1 MLKIAWSPFY
11 AHPLPEG
18 HRFPMDK
25 YNLIPE
31 QLLYEGTI
39 EQENLFEPGIL
50 TEAEVL
56 LTHNREYWEKLKHQT
71 LTPKEIRKTGFP
83 LSERLVHREINIGK
97 GTWMCT
103 EFARQYGVSMNI
115 SGGTHH
121 AFTDRGEGFCL
132 LNDIA
137 MAANLLLQDQPDLQ
151 ILVVDLDVHQGNGT
165 AEIFRNEPRVFTFSM
180 HCRANYPL
188 QKEISD
194 LDLELAPFIEDDEYL
209 ESLYST
215 LPNLLQQVKPDFAF
229 YLSGVDIVETDKLGR
244 LNVSRE
250 GCKARDRFVFEQMK
264 SNEIPV
270 VVSMG
275 GGYSPRIAD
284 IVEAHCNTYRVAQEI
299 YF

>member
-1 MLKIAWSPFY
+1 MLKIAWSPYY
-11 AHPLPEG
+11 AHPLPKG

-25 YNLIPE
+25 YNLIPD
-31 QLLYEGTI
+31 QLIYEGI
-39 EQENLFEPGIL
+39 ISQDNLFEPGVL
-50 TEAEVL
+50 TEEEVL
-56 LTHNREYWEKLKHQT
+56 LTHDKAYWQKLKHLT

-103 EFARQYGVSMNI
+103 EFARAYGISMNV

-121 AFTDRGEGFCL
+121 AFSNRGEGFCL

-137 MAANLLLQDQPDLQ
+137 MAANLLLRDQPDQQ

-165 AEIFRNEPRVFTFSM
+165 AEIFQNEPRVFTFSM
-180 HCRANYPL
+180 HCRSNYPL
-188 QKEISD
+188 QKGKSD
-194 LDLELAPFIEDDEYL
+194 LDLELPPYIEDNAYL
-209 ESLYST
+209 EQLYAT
-215 LPNLLQQVKPDFAF
+215 LPLLIDEVQPDFAF
-229 YLSGVDIVETDKLGR
+229 YLSGVDIIATDKLGHFR
-244 LNVSRE
+244 VSRE
-250 GCKARDRFVFEQMK
+250 GCKARDHFVFEQMK
-264 SNEIPV
+264 RNEIPV

-284 IVEAHCNTYRVAQEI
+284 IVEAHCNTYRVAQEL